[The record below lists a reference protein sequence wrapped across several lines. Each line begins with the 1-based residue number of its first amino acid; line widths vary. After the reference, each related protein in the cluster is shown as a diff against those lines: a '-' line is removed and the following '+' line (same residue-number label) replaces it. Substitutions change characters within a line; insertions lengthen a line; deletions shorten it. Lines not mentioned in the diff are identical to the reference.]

1 MGINAVHEQG
11 TIHILSSNGPL
22 LRLDT
27 PKPGCYCAVS
37 GLFLCVR
44 ARWVHELQGF
54 LGRYTVGGCAA
65 SLKSAKNLYLSHR
78 FFVKI
83 RQIHSFFNVFRQNL
97 QILCRNQARF
107 AVTSLQV
114 RSPGAQLTVRRENPL
129 PAGRLPHEP
138 RALAP
143 KFPQSKR

>member
-1 MGINAVHEQG
+1 MHEQG

-27 PKPGCYCAVS
+27 PKPGCYCAAS
-37 GLFLCVR
+37 GLFLCAR
-44 ARWVHELQGF
+44 ARTLGFRVRGF
-54 LGRYTVGGCAA
+54 LGSYTAGGRAA

-114 RSPGAQLTVRRENPL
+114 RSPGTQLTVRRENHLLAGQL
-129 PAGRLPHEP
+129 PRKP
-138 RALAP
+138 RILAP